1 MPIKNK
7 INKTYYLFMKC
18 SLFFFLS
25 GVFSFILT
33 TLAWNNEKIKYIGL
47 AFFAL
52 SFLGMFVSI
61 SSMIFFLVSKI
72 FRKK

>member
-25 GVFSFILT
+25 GVLSFILT
-33 TLAWNNEKIKYIGL
+33 ALAWNNEKIKYIGL

-61 SSMIFFLVSKI
+61 SSMIFFLLSKI